1 MLFEL
6 SILPK
11 FAQNLRYMNQLLVSN
26 IERLRKEKNWSKADL
41 AKAMGVDPASLSR
54 TLSSDLRLSTI
65 EKIASAFEVSVKTL
79 FDDTDRIE
87 GFALVRGKL
96 VHFNT
101 REELDEEIKKAQPV
115 IKLRL

>member
-1 MLFEL
+1 
-6 SILPK
+6 
-11 FAQNLRYMNQLLVSN
+11 MNQVLISN

-41 AKAMGVDPASLSR
+41 AKTMGVDPASLSR

-65 EKIASAFEVSVKTL
+65 EKIASALEVSVKTL

-87 GFALVRGKL
+87 GFAMVQGRI

-101 REELDEEIKKAQPV
+101 LEEIEEELKKAQPHL
-115 IKLRL
+115 KLRLRNGI

>member
-1 MLFEL
+1 
-6 SILPK
+6 
-11 FAQNLRYMNQLLVSN
+11 MNQVLVSN

-65 EKIASAFEVSVKTL
+65 EKIASALEVSVKTL

-87 GFALVRGKL
+87 GFATVYGRI

-101 REELDEEIKKAQPV
+101 LEEIEKEIKKAQPHIV
-115 IKLRL
+115 LRSKKVFE